1 MGDTVVQARI
11 ASLVNAPVPLLTP
24 APHALTDTGGRVL
37 AGETDA
43 RELNGLDRWIGGT
56 HLKQ

>member
-1 MGDTVVQARI
+1 MGDTTVQARL
-11 ASLVNAPVPLLTP
+11 AALVNAPVPLLTP
-24 APHALTDTGGRVL
+24 APCALTDAGRRVL